1 MCLFVGCGACGWLGG
16 PVWSS
21 TARVASRSRSTG
33 PAGGVSGGWTIQKV
47 YDLPM
52 YDQLPGVP
60 RRRALLEALQ
70 RARRLRV
77 LLLGNQ

>member
-1 MCLFVGCGACGWLGG
+1 MCLFVVCGACGWLGG
-16 PVWSS
+16 VEQYGPRGIPILFYRAGRWSE
-21 TARVASRSRSTG
+21 R
-33 PAGGVSGGWTIQKV
+33 GVDDPESV
-47 YDLPM
+47 RCLPM

>member
-1 MCLFVGCGACGWLGG
+1 M
-16 PVWSS
+16 
-21 TARVASRSRSTG
+21 
-33 PAGGVSGGWTIQKV
+33 SGGWTIQKV

-77 LLLGNQ
+77 LLLGNQSWARSRLVDGYLYLWRFLVHGP